1 MCVARAIKLAA
12 HDSNFCSLFIV
23 IPQAIVSLEELE
35 KQFDMFVE
43 EAHRLKAFYA
53 SEITLLVG
61 AETELITDAD
71 CVGLEALL
79 NRHGDRI
86 EYLVGSIHHVNEIP
100 IDYDQT
106 TFQSALDSLSPE
118 AELETE
124 SRTLAM
130 GALLDRYLDA
140 QYELMARFRPEVIGH
155 MDLCRLYNP
164 HLAFSRF
171 PSAMEKLE
179 RNIKYACEYAA
190 LIEFN
195 AAAFR
200 KGWDTAYPGRDVL
213 EVCRFSLTFT
223 TCAGSMSDSPL
234 CQVAAKYGGRYTI
247 SDDSHG
253 PQAVGLN
260 YGRLYNYL
268 RDAGIEE
275 LWYLTSIAP
284 SERAESAGF
293 RRNVVPAKLHGD
305 WWSHEFWKDKV

>member
-1 MCVARAIKLAA
+1 MPFSHHSHSGQFCKHAAGSLEEVVLEAIRQKFIVFGLTEHVPRYRPQDRYPEEVCVQHVQLNWLLTIRI
-12 HDSNFCSLFIV
+12 FVRCSLHR
-23 IPQAIVSLEELE
+23 PPPSQANVSLEELE

-43 EAHRLKAFYA
+43 EAHRLKVYYA
-53 SEITLLVG
+53 SEITLVVG

-71 CVGLEALL
+71 CVGLQALL

-100 IDYDQT
+100 IDYDQA

-130 GALLDRYLDA
+130 GALLDHYLDA
-140 QYELMARFRPEVIGH
+140 QYELMVRFRPEVIGH

-164 HLAFSRF
+164 QLEFSRF

-179 RNIKYACEYAA
+179 RNIKYACEYGA

-200 KGWDTAYPGRDVL
+200 KGWDAAYPGRDVL
-213 EVCRFSLTFT
+213 EVCRFPLTFT
-223 TCAGSMSDSPL
+223 TCAETMPGSPL
-234 CQVAAKYGGRYTI
+234 C
-247 SDDSHG
+247 
-253 PQAVGLN
+253 
-260 YGRLYNYL
+260 
-268 RDAGIEE
+268 
-275 LWYLTSIAP
+275 
-284 SERAESAGF
+284 
-293 RRNVVPAKLHGD
+293 
-305 WWSHEFWKDKV
+305 